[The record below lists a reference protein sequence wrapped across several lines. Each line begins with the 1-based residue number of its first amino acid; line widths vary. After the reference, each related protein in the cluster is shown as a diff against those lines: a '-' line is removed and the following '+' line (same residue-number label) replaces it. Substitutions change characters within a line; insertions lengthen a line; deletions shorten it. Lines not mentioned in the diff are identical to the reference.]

1 MAGEWIAPA
10 QTTTPRA
17 RTSMHSPPTR
27 ARTPV
32 ARPASTSTLST
43 SAAPRILRFAR
54 SRAGSRYASLVVTRA
69 PSRALRPNGD
79 TPVAVG
85 ALWSSLQPY
94 PSPRAASA
102 SALSAGPHSSRGTP
116 LDRDRTVHTVVGL
129 VAEVGVALHPPQV
142 GQHVGVRPP
151 RAAERRPAVV
161 VVRNGTEG
169 HHAVDRRGA
178 AKAPA
183 AQVRPRLLYAGAAR
197 LQALPLERR
206 ARRLVERPP
215 AVDAAQ
221 LHGGLARTPVRPGLQ
236 HHDLLGRV
244 FAQAS
249 GEHAPGAATTDD
261 QPVRF
266 DRPWHHPPTFIHT
279 LLVWVSSSSDAAPSV
294 RPWPESFTPP

>member
-1 MAGEWIAPA
+1 MDRAGAEHHATGANVDALPADAGPNAGGAARFDEHLVHKRRAEDPQVCALACRLQVRIVGGDPGTVARVEAERRHAGGGGSVVVLAPA
-10 QTTTPRA
+10 VSEPEGRFGE
-17 RTSMHSPPTR
+17 RVVGRPPL
-27 ARTPV
+27 V
-32 ARPASTSTLST
+32 A
-43 SAAPRILRFAR
+43 
-54 SRAGSRYASLVVTRA
+54 G
-69 PSRALRPNGD
+69 
-79 TPVAVG
+79 
-85 ALWSSLQPY
+85 
-94 PSPRAASA
+94 
-102 SALSAGPHSSRGTP
+102 HP
-116 LDRDRTVHTVVGL
+116 LDRDRTVHTVVGP

-169 HHAVDRRGA
+169 HHAVDRRRA

-183 AQVRPRLLYAGAAR
+183 AQVRPRLLDAGAAR
-197 LQALPLERR
+197 LEALPLERR

-236 HHDLLGRV
+236 QHDLLGRV
-244 FAQAS
+244 FAQAT

-266 DRPWHHPPTFIHT
+266 DRPRHHPPTFIHT
-279 LLVWVSSSSDAAPSV
+279 LLICVSSSSDAAPE
-294 RPWPESFTPP
+294 RPCRGPTA